1 MEVKTICENFVLME
15 LINHLVFISNVI
27 GDINMKKLHLLT
39 FGNIKM
45 QHMSA
50 TTQMVAKEN

>member
-1 MEVKTICENFVLME
+1 MCENFVLME

-39 FGNIKM
+39 FGNTKL

-50 TTQMVAKEN
+50 NTQIESKEN